1 MLLSKKLSEL
11 TTVDTSWRTNDSSKI
26 IDSLSKIVN
35 IIKDLIL
42 LAKQHKIEN
51 ELFYGNSL
59 HDFYKLLGNQRM
71 MRWLSSSCDDPKTG
85 EEQWLQLIKFIEK
98 DIKVHQQKLIIQN
111 EPTDATK
118 SHQRSGLQASSHT
131 TWTKEPKELARKYD
145 DSICHICGSGVSK
158 EM

>member
-1 MLLSKKLSEL
+1 LTESYGNQKMLLSKKLSEL

-71 MRWLSSSCDDPKTG
+71 
-85 EEQWLQLIKFIEK
+85 IF
-98 DIKVHQQKLIIQN
+98 
-111 EPTDATK
+111 
-118 SHQRSGLQASSHT
+118 
-131 TWTKEPKELARKYD
+131 
-145 DSICHICGSGVSK
+145 
-158 EM
+158 